1 MNFAYQFMVKR
12 LLKWLNKEIMYN
24 LIIIKELIE
33 ITLVSVT
40 LIYIKIILVIVM
52 DISWFVLMID
62 LVSLYK
68 HIEVK
73 MATTT

>member
-1 MNFAYQFMVKR
+1 
-12 LLKWLNKEIMYN
+12 MYN